1 MTIQELGLSPI
12 LLEELAGLIDIKQE
26 DVEVLDFLP
35 LCSNSLLLEKL
46 TKVAKEFKS
55 LFAG

>member
-1 MTIQELGLSPI
+1 MTIQELGLSPM
-12 LLEELAGLIDIKQE
+12 LLEELAHLIDIKQE

-35 LCSNSLLLEKL
+35 LCSYSLLQEKL

-55 LFAG
+55 